1 MNREMRTLHEEME
14 TLIRLHRHGL
24 FNTPGYIDRKKE
36 IKEFIRENRINLEDL
51 EPLTLI
57 LYRRYFE

>member
-14 TLIRLHRHGL
+14 TLIRLHRYGL
-24 FNTPGYIDRKKE
+24 SNSPGYIDRKKG

-57 LYRRYFE
+57 LCRRYCE